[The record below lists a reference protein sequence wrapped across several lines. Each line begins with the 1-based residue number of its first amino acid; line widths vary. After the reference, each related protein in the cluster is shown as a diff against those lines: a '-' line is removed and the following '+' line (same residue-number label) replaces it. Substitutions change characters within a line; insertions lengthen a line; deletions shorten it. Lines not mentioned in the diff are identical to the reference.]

1 MINGGEMLDLLFKEP
16 ISNDLRALRLNFL
29 EFLCRKCFSL
39 SQLVSSAR
47 RRDGFKEEKKNGQ
60 GKLSV
65 SHLLTAVSVLL

>member
-1 MINGGEMLDLLFKEP
+1 MLDLLFKEP

-47 RRDGFKEEKKNGQ
+47 RRDGFKEKNGQ

-65 SHLLTAVSVLL
+65 SHLLTVVSVLL